1 MPMDDYDQSQYQEVS
16 NVPKRFTGGTRN
28 IGNVVLGLI
37 FGLLFTVGGFYLAVS
52 NEVNGWKTYHGYVET
67 AKAVV
72 AVPISP
78 VYQKNNMHVIFLS
91 GLATSEETLT
101 DPLLMVSGQAL
112 RLNRKVENYQWQEA
126 SKDVKTSN
134 GKRTPSYSYSKAWRE
149 DYLPSAFFKHPEGHE
164 NPIKPLFNSNVVEAK
179 KITLGDFTL
188 PGELY
193 KDITTFVTVDISNVD
208 LSNIQKATQSPLFR
222 SDSEIYIGADPK
234 NPQVGDTRIM
244 LTEVLSQEVS
254 VIGQQS
260 GDTLQPYK
268 THTGESVL
276 LLMLNH
282 QTPQA
287 MLKNVE
293 SSSDQS
299 MLLLRIVSLFLIIL
313 GLFLLLMPL
322 NALANSSPAVAML
335 IPPATF
341 FSTVLV
347 GALVWCM
354 ALAVAWMSIK
364 PKIAV
369 GLGAV
374 ILVLLVVLIKMKKPR
389 APVAAAV
396 DTSPEPSFPIEDDEK
411 YNPPSE

>member
-1 MPMDDYDQSQYQEVS
+1 
-16 NVPKRFTGGTRN
+16 
-28 IGNVVLGLI
+28 
-37 FGLLFTVGGFYLAVS
+37 
-52 NEVNGWKTYHGYVET
+52 
-67 AKAVV
+67 
-72 AVPISP
+72 
-78 VYQKNNMHVIFLS
+78 
-91 GLATSEETLT
+91 
-101 DPLLMVSGQAL
+101 
-112 RLNRKVENYQWQEA
+112 
-126 SKDVKTSN
+126 
-134 GKRTPSYSYSKAWRE
+134 
-149 DYLPSAFFKHPEGHE
+149 
-164 NPIKPLFNSNVVEAK
+164 
-179 KITLGDFTL
+179 
-188 PGELY
+188 
-193 KDITTFVTVDISNVD
+193 
-208 LSNIQKATQSPLFR
+208 
-222 SDSEIYIGADPK
+222 
-234 NPQVGDTRIM
+234 
-244 LTEVLSQEVS
+244 
-254 VIGQQS
+254 
-260 GDTLQPYK
+260 
-268 THTGESVL
+268 
-276 LLMLNH
+276 
-282 QTPQA
+282 